1 MHAQAP
7 PPSDHPDEARKA
19 RWIALLVAG
28 AFFMEN
34 LDGTVI
40 TTAVP
45 DIASSFGVAPLDLN
59 IGVSAYLLTLGVFIP
74 ISGWVADRFGAR
86 KVFAAALALFTI
98 ASVLCGMADGL
109 PEFVLL
115 RALQGVG
122 GAMMVPVGRLV
133 VLKSTPKDK
142 LISVIATLTWPALVA
157 PVLGPPLGGFI
168 TSYSSWRWIF
178 YLNLPLGLLAL
189 FFAWRLIPD
198 HRPSERKPFD
208 AVGFLYAGGA
218 LLSLTWAAETLS
230 RPDAPWSE
238 AGLFFALG
246 ALLGGLAVRRLRKT
260 EHPLIDLRTLV
271 TPTFAVAIY
280 GGSLFRMAIGAVPF
294 LLPLLFQVGF
304 GLNAFHSGM
313 MVIAV
318 FAGNLMMKPAT
329 TGILRRFGFKPVL
342 LVNGAINVL
351 SLLACAF
358 LTPATP
364 IWLIALVLFIGG
376 LTRSMQFTA
385 YNTIAFADMA
395 QARMAAANT
404 LFSTAFQVAMGLG
417 VALGALGVRLGHW
430 LAQTAGIQQMPA
442 AEFRLAFVLVAVVSL
457 LGMIDTWRLQAGSG
471 DHLSKKASA

>member
-1 MHAQAP
+1 
-7 PPSDHPDEARKA
+7 
-19 RWIALLVAG
+19 
-28 AFFMEN
+28 
-34 LDGTVI
+34 
-40 TTAVP
+40 
-45 DIASSFGVAPLDLN
+45 VAPLDLN

-246 ALLGGLAVRRLRKT
+246 ALLGGLAVRHLRKT

-313 MVIAV
+313 LVIAV

-358 LTPATP
+358 FTPATP

-430 LAQTAGIQQMPA
+430 LAQTAGIRQMPA
-442 AEFRLAFVLVAVVSL
+442 AEFRLAFVLVALVSL
-457 LGMIDTWRLQAGSG
+457 LGMIDTWRLQAGAG
-471 DHLSKKASA
+471 DHLSKKSAA